1 MIALG
6 IHRVY
11 KANEYRIYRSICVM
25 TVLIKNRE
33 TDALI
38 RHLAKLKGV
47 GLTEAVHEALE
58 NELKRQHEGL
68 SLVERSRAF
77 TQRLMER
84 ARPDLGKPADKEFID
99 WLYEDD

>member
-1 MIALG
+1 
-6 IHRVY
+6 
-11 KANEYRIYRSICVM
+11 M

-38 RHLAKLKGV
+38 RRVAKLKGV
-47 GLTEAVHEALE
+47 GLTEAVHEAVE
-58 NELKRQHEGL
+58 NELKRANEGM

-84 ARPDLGKPADKEFID
+84 ARPDLGQPVDKEFID
-99 WLYEDD
+99 SLYQDD